1 MWQLEHGR
9 GGEAADCI
17 GMETPPVQIGKLQQA
32 QSDTVSQLGHLDDAM
47 PLSGVRVR
55 KKRESTAT
63 AEDSS
68 GQLYAL

>member
-1 MWQLEHGR
+1 MNTGV
-9 GGEAADCI
+9 EAKLLTAL
-17 GMETPPVQIGKLQQA
+17 ETPPVQVGKLKQA

-55 KKRESTAT
+55 KEHESTAP